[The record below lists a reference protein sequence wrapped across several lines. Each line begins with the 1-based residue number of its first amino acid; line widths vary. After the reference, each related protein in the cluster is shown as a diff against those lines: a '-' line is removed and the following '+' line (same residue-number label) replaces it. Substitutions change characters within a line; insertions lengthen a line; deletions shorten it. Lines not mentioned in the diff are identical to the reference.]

1 MRTTPIRTDVHAL
14 SIRELHC
21 PNFFEVPFGTRMHRN
36 TIELCSEFGRHI
48 AEAGIGAL
56 QFFEVFPERFR
67 ELINHFRIS
76 VLIGKDHLRQ
86 TKGLDGFILTIVGIS
101 ETAVA
106 GYKVIMT
113 ANNIH
118 EKKEQNQLK
127 ASLHEEVQQILKD
140 AIRKAG
146 E

>member
-1 MRTTPIRTDVHAL
+1 MIIS
-14 SIRELHC
+14 SI
-21 PNFFEVPFGTRMHRN
+21 F
-36 TIELCSEFGRHI
+36 
-48 AEAGIGAL
+48 
-56 QFFEVFPERFR
+56 
-67 ELINHFRIS
+67 
-76 VLIGKDHLRQ
+76 
-86 TKGLDGFILTIVGIS
+86 GFILTIVGVN

-106 GYKVIMT
+106 GYKIITT

-127 ASLHEEVQQILKD
+127 ASLHEEAQQILKD